1 MRIVLGFP
9 LRRCR
14 LLAGWFGLAFPVI
27 ALARPDRD
35 AGVAMG
41 AFFNIGPLGALIGF
55 GVGV

>member
-1 MRIVLGFP
+1 LFSASLSGVVGM
-9 LRRCR
+9 
-14 LLAGWFGLAFPVI
+14 LAGWFGLAFPVI

-41 AFFNIGPLGALIGF
+41 SFLNNGPLGALIGF

>member
-1 MRIVLGFP
+1 MFSASLSGVVGM
-9 LRRCR
+9 
-14 LLAGWFGLAFPVI
+14 LAGWFGLAFPVI

-41 AFFNIGPLGALIGF
+41 SFFNIGPLGALIGF